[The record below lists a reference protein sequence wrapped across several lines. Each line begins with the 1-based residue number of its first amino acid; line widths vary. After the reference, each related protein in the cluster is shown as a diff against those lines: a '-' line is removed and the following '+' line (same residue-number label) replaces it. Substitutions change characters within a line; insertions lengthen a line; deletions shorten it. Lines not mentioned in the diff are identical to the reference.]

1 MTAALGAWPARA
13 ACAGLHGAA
22 CGCPRTTTT
31 SRPPPRS
38 ATGCPVQAECLSY
51 AQQWYANPG
60 PGIHQ
65 RPLGIWG
72 GWLFRDGDKPAPVG
86 APRVAAERP
95 APRPLQPCGTN
106 AAYERHRKLGE
117 TPCPP
122 CLTAGRATAN
132 MRQRKYYQ
140 KRAQEKRRGAS

>member
-1 MTAALGAWPARA
+1 MTAALGAWADRA
-13 ACAGLHGAA
+13 ACAGRPANLWLSEDHHDQQAA
-22 CGCPRTTTT
+22 AQVCH
-31 SRPPPRS
+31 S
-38 ATGCPVQAECLSY
+38 CPVQAECLTY
-51 AQQWYANPG
+51 AQQWHANPG
-60 PGIHQ
+60 TGIYQ
-65 RPLGIWG
+65 RPLGVWG

-106 AAYERHRKLGE
+106 AAYERHRYRGE

-132 MRQRKYYQ
+132 VRQRKYDQ